1 VEVIGAAP
9 SAASPAPSAAPAVG
23 GEGVTDGRHDGAF
36 ADLFATAYAPMVR
49 VAVGIVG
56 DPAVAEDVVQDAFAG
71 VYRRIG
77 RLDRP
82 EAYLRRSVVNGCL
95 KSMRHRRRTIVGAVV
110 PEQAVPGGS
119 GPAARELLDAVARL
133 SPRRRAVVVLRYY
146 ADWSEAEIAA
156 ALGVRPGTVKSTLHA
171 ALAELREVVER

>member
-1 VEVIGAAP
+1 MGLAP
-9 SAASPAPSAAPAVG
+9 AIASAAGSEPGAPDAVL
-23 GEGVTDGRHDGAF
+23 DDAF
-36 ADLFATAYAPMVR
+36 GQLFARVWAPMVR
-49 VAVGIVG
+49 IAVGIVG
-56 DPAVAEDVVQDAFAG
+56 DPGVAEDVVQDAFAG

-95 KSMRHRRRTIVGAVV
+95 KALRGRRRTVVGPV
-110 PEQAVPGGS
+110 PDVAGAAPA
-119 GPAARELLDAVARL
+119 AARELLDAVAGL

-146 ADWSEAEIAA
+146 GDWSEADIAT

-171 ALAELREVVER
+171 ALSDLREVVER

>member
-1 VEVIGAAP
+1 VEIGLPAVAASTPVGAAVGE
-9 SAASPAPSAAPAVG
+9 AAF
-23 GEGVTDGRHDGAF
+23 EG
-36 ADLFATAYAPMVR
+36 LFATAWAPMVR

-56 DPAVAEDVVQDAFAG
+56 DPGVAEDVVQDAFAG
-71 VYRRIG
+71 VYRRMG

-95 KSMRHRRRTIVGAVV
+95 KALRGRRRAVV
-110 PEQAVPGGS
+110 GPVPEAAVAAGT
-119 GPAARELLDAVARL
+119 GPAVRELLDAVARL
-133 SPRRRAVVVLRYY
+133 SPRRRAVVVLRFY

-171 ALAELREVVER
+171 ALSDLREVVEP

>member
-1 VEVIGAAP
+1 MGL
-9 SAASPAPSAAPAVG
+9 APAIPADLGSTEV
-23 GEGVTDGRHDGAF
+23 GVTADGAF
-36 ADLFATAYAPMVR
+36 AALFAAAYAPMVR

-71 VYRRIG
+71 LFRRIG

-95 KSMRHRRRTIVGAVV
+95 KSLRHRRRTVLGGGV
-110 PEQAVPGGS
+110 PELAAPAGS
-119 GPAARELLDAVARL
+119 GPAARDLLDAVARL

-171 ALAELREVVER
+171 ALSDLREVVER